1 MSKFM
6 SMNFDIFMS
15 KIHTKIITRKRNLQL
30 NNLRFLCYSKSI
42 SWLAWFISANLSV
55 FIAPKK
61 ETDAKANFWNFCKF
75 IKDKFAA
82 FCGIYPLFVNP
93 TITNCCKEL
102 HLKCGRGPKSIFENV
117 VLYKIKSGFMWKQVF
132 FLVSKCWHFYQKS
145 LCFSLLLFTVWWSN
159 FDKHIF
165 DQNYLL
171 EYISLIS

>member
-42 SWLAWFISANLSV
+42 SWLAWFILANLSV

-61 ETDAKANFWNFCKF
+61 EIDAKANFWNFCKF

-132 FLVSKCWHFYQKS
+132 FSCFKMLALLPKVIVFFSVTFYSMMK
-145 LCFSLLLFTVWWSN
+145 
-159 FDKHIF
+159 
-165 DQNYLL
+165 
-171 EYISLIS
+171 